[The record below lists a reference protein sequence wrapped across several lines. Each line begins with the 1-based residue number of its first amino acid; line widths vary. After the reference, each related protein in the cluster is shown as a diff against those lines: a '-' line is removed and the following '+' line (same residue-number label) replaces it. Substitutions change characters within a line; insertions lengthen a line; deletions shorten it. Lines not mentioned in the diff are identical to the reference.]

1 MRRFALVLVLAVH
14 ATSVSAQEVAP
25 PRTLVV
31 TGSAQVSAPPDLA
44 TVNAGVETAADTAAE
59 AVAANGAVMARV
71 IAALE
76 AAALAPEDYQTT
88 GFDVSEIWE
97 DGGAPDGRRDVTGYR
112 VSNALTIRV
121 RDVSAV
127 GGLIDSLSAAGA
139 NRFHSLVFS
148 IDDPEQFVD
157 AARRDAVAEARRKA
171 DLFAGAAGVTLGPVL
186 TLREGMRG
194 FDPGPFAATRAEAA
208 MDTPIAAGS
217 VRLGADVEIVYA
229 IE

>member
-1 MRRFALVLVLAVH
+1 MRRLALALVLLVPAMC
-14 ATSVSAQEVAP
+14 VSAQEAALS
-25 PRTLVV
+25 RTLVV
-31 TGSAQVSAPPDLA
+31 SGSAQVSAPPDLA

-59 AVAANGAVMARV
+59 AMASNGAAMARV
-71 IAALE
+71 IAVLE
-76 AAALAPEDYQTT
+76 AAGLAPEDYQTT

-97 DGGAPDGRRDVTGYR
+97 DGGGPDGRRGVTGYR

-121 RDVSAV
+121 RDVAAV
-127 GGLIDSLSAAGA
+127 GGLIDALSAAGA

-148 IDDPEQFVD
+148 VDDPQPFVD

-171 DLFAGAAGVTLGPVL
+171 ELYAGAAGVTLGPVL
-186 TLREGMRG
+186 TLREGGRG
-194 FDPGPFAATRAEAA
+194 FDPEPFAAPRAEAA